1 MMCREGEMTL
11 AEQIDDLVQR
21 GFSVDQAETV
31 VLMREAAIA
40 LFRVWPESFLLY
52 GGANLILFHDS
63 VRHSSDLDLL
73 LRSDELPTVDQVG
86 EVLYSGLEP
95 LSGLLNIGPLRI
107 ADLRAGKNALK
118 VAVVTD
124 DDRTI
129 FTVDLARI
137 GSVIATGV
145 EEIPAEALAGPGG
158 AVIKAV
164 ARDHL
169 LLQKAEAF
177 IFRSRVKARDAY
189 DIRLLIESGAT
200 LDANLRT
207 HLDDSLAWREI
218 EGEDIQTRIADV
230 TEDLCRAELE
240 EFLPERIYA
249 PLAKA
254 GFQPLRDAQSQ
265 LFKEWI

>member
-1 MMCREGEMTL
+1 MLERIL
-11 AEQIDDLVQR
+11 
-21 GFSVDQAETV
+21 
-31 VLMREAAIA
+31 
-40 LFRVWPESFLLY
+40 LF

-73 LRSDELPTVDQVG
+73 LRSDELPTVEQVG
-86 EVLYSGLEP
+86 DVLSKGLVP
-95 LSGLLNIGPLRI
+95 LSELLNIGPLRI
-107 ADLRAGKNALK
+107 TDLRAGKNALK

-145 EEIPAEALAGPGG
+145 EEHQAEALAGPGG
-158 AVIKAV
+158 AIIKAV

-207 HLDDSLAWREI
+207 HLNDSLAWREI

-240 EFLPERIYA
+240 EFLPERIYE

-254 GFQPLRDAQSQ
+254 GFQPLRDSLLR